1 MTEYVN
7 ASNIVNHTI
16 NSSKS
21 QQYKKKML
29 RKECLQCEKSLE
41 GGGNDIIS
49 FIVQNK
55 KKCNVLQCID
65 RKSVV

>member
-21 QQYKKKML
+21 QQYKKKCCG
-29 RKECLQCEKSLE
+29 K
-41 GGGNDIIS
+41 
-49 FIVQNK
+49 
-55 KKCNVLQCID
+55 NVY
-65 RKSVV
+65 SVKNH